1 MLTVEVF
8 LILKVFI
15 QVVGICFQTPEFEEL
30 AMLSVQLA
38 SRFLF
43 HTGFHTKKTLR
54 GTATEWYDVLCH
66 HLRSSRA
73 VRAWFA
79 HNVLFQHPHRLGN

>member
-1 MLTVEVF
+1 M
-8 LILKVFI
+8 ILDLSCNV
-15 QVVGICFQTPEFEEL
+15 ICLQTPEFEEL

-79 HNVLFQHPHRLGN
+79 HSVLFQHPHR